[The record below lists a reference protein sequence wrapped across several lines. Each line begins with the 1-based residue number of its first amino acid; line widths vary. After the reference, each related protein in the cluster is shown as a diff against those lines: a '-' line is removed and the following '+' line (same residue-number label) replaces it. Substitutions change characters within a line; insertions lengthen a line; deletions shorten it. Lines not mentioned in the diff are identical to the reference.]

1 MSPKIRYTR
10 QSCALALLAYGCLT
24 TTAHAGF
31 DWTPPK
37 PKPVAQDEITLDDS
51 GNVQNGP
58 LTPELDTPV
67 AAPVTDVDS
76 SELPVVPDEGKRV
89 AGMQTIPAKAADPAP
104 VSAPAPDMQEPV
116 MADDVNNAPATLVT
130 PAPVATSSP
139 SSTPV
144 YEGFGQ
150 DITLVLALREIVP
163 TSYAFAFDRPE
174 YAAQTISWDGGRP
187 WLDVLNS
194 ALAKRSLVAR
204 VTGSTVRIQSLYGA
218 APTPEPAPAP
228 AAAYEPA
235 PVSEPVAQSDSKP
248 MDITNS
254 TSSDYPDTVA
264 SAPTQQEISV
274 KASVADMTTRMTWKA
289 APGST
294 LREVL
299 EGWSKVAKVDLQWM
313 TPYDYPINNTFMY
326 EGTFQEALSSILS
339 SYSRENPKPRGKL
352 YPNAPTGPSVLMIN

>member
-1 MSPKIRYTR
+1 MSPKIKYTM
-10 QSCALALLAYGCLT
+10 QSCALALLAFGCFT
-24 TTAHAGF
+24 TTAAHAGF
-31 DWTPPK
+31 DWTPPT

-58 LTPELDTPV
+58 LTPELDAPV
-67 AAPVTDVDS
+67 AAPVTDVDAA
-76 SELPVVPDEGKRV
+76 ELPVVPDEGKRV
-89 AGMQTIPAKAADPAP
+89 TGMQTIPAKAAEPAP
-104 VSAPAPDMQEPV
+104 EMQEPV
-116 MADDVNNAPATLVT
+116 MADDVNAAPATPVT
-130 PAPVATSSP
+130 PAPVASEPVPVAAPAPASM
-139 SSTPV
+139 PV

-174 YAAQTISWDGGRP
+174 FAAQTISWDGGRP
-187 WLDVLNS
+187 WLDVLNA
-194 ALAKRSLVAR
+194 ALAKRSLVAQ
-204 VTGSTVRIQSLYGA
+204 VSGNTVRIRSLYGSA
-218 APTPEPAPAP
+218 AESTPPS
-228 AAAYEPA
+228 AAYEPA
-235 PVSEPVAQSDSKP
+235 PVTAPTQGDNKP

-254 TSSDYPDTVA
+254 TASDYPDTVA
-264 SAPTQQEISV
+264 SSPAQQEAPV
-274 KASVADMTTRMTWKA
+274 RAAVADMTTKMTWKA
-289 APGST
+289 SPGST

-299 EGWSKVAKVDLQWM
+299 EGWSKSAKVELQWM